1 MRGILGALHHHT
13 SNILQGDLS
22 MQKAYLGL
30 DWIISLILAI
40 IPVTNIVLGIVTR
53 IQRKNW
59 LGLILNIILAPI
71 FYVIDLVTMIIAR
84 DVTILA

>member
-1 MRGILGALHHHT
+1 
-13 SNILQGDLS
+13 